1 MKKNSKAIS
10 LIAITSLLL
19 PTGVIAGESVK
30 IDSIE
35 VYSPTALPSIGLP
48 VNDVPYAVQ
57 TVTGEEI
64 REQPGVSIAD
74 YMVNNLEG
82 VTVNEVGGNPY
93 QLEINYRGYNATPI
107 MGNPQGLSIYV
118 DGVRQNMPFSNNVLW
133 DTIPDFAIDDM
144 QLVGGSNPVYGLNT
158 LGGSLSLQTKSGRTF
173 DKNAIEGS
181 TGSWGRNTGLI
192 ESGGVSEDNKYD
204 YYAGYSYFQEDG
216 WRKPSPSEVQ
226 QGFAK
231 LGYEDEDTRIDLS
244 YTGAHN
250 SLVGNGMVP
259 KYLLGDD
266 LEGVHTLIDKTRSQ
280 YNQVQLA
287 GTEFL
292 SDTLM
297 ASGNIYWRNL
307 DQSTY
312 NGDLNDEYCEEDDVG
327 EEEGEG
333 CDTLADVN
341 ENEGVINRSTTK
353 SDAYGVNGQ
362 LTFDE
367 DLLDRRNQF
376 IFGAAFEYSKVNF
389 EQSSQDIATLDPSGF
404 FSGAT
409 AEKEQTSGL
418 TGKTYTTSI
427 FATNNHAL
435 NDQWSINTIF
445 ATNNHAL
452 NDQWSINTAARYNY
466 VDIRNEDTLNGEGGA
481 TSLTGDHDFDR
492 LNPSVGLTYTP
503 TDTLSTYAS
512 YNEANRAPT
521 SIELGCA
528 NPDNPCTLPT
538 QMADDPPLEQVV
550 AKTFEAGA
558 RGRFTSFL
566 NSNTSWNISGYS
578 ATNHDDIL
586 FIYTE
591 ANTTAGYFDNVEETT
606 RKGIDVGLSTA
617 FETWTISMN
626 YNYVKAQ
633 YGTDLTLVSENNS
646 SADDGAI
653 QVEDGDYLPN
663 IPKHSFKL
671 RTVYKPDP
679 AWHLGA
685 TMTAFSSS
693 YMMGNENQENDS
705 SVNGLQSEVPGYAVV
720 NLDSE
725 YKFSNMFDGWKI
737 YAKVT
742 NLFDNKYYTGGRIAE
757 SRVNADRSFSEE
769 EIATASLVGGA
780 PRAGWVGLRY
790 EF

>member
-435 NDQWSINTIF
+435 NDQWSINT
-445 ATNNHAL
+445 
-452 NDQWSINTAARYNY
+452 AARYNY

-725 YKFSNMFDGWKI
+725 YKFSNILNGWKI

-742 NLFDNKYYTGGRIAE
+742 NLLDNKYYTGGRIAE

>member
-266 LEGVHTLIDKTRSQ
+266 LEGVHTLIDKSRSQ

-418 TGKTYTTSI
+418 TGKTYTTS
-427 FATNNHAL
+427 
-435 NDQWSINTIF
+435 IF

>member
-435 NDQWSINTIF
+435 NDQWSINT
-445 ATNNHAL
+445 
-452 NDQWSINTAARYNY
+452 AARYNY

-725 YKFSNMFDGWKI
+725 YKFSNMLDGWRI

>member
-280 YNQVQLA
+280 YNQIQLA

-418 TGKTYTTSI
+418 TGKTYTTS
-427 FATNNHAL
+427 
-435 NDQWSINTIF
+435 IF

>member
-409 AEKEQTSGL
+409 GEKEQTSGL
-418 TGKTYTTSI
+418 TGKTYTTS
-427 FATNNHAL
+427 
-435 NDQWSINTIF
+435 IF

>member
-409 AEKEQTSGL
+409 GEKEQTSGL
-418 TGKTYTTSI
+418 TGKTYTTS
-427 FATNNHAL
+427 
-435 NDQWSINTIF
+435 IF

-558 RGRFTSFL
+558 RGRFASFL
-566 NSNTSWNISGYS
+566 NSSTSWNISGYS

-725 YKFSNMFDGWKI
+725 YKFSNMLDGWRI

>member
-1 MKKNSKAIS
+1 MRQITNLINDKVKVIKMRKGSKTAGVIAIS
-10 LIAITSLLL
+10 SMLL
-19 PTGVIAGESVK
+19 PTVVMAGETVR
-30 IDSIE
+30 IDSID
-35 VYSPTALPSIGLP
+35 VYSPTSLPTIGLP
-48 VNDVPYAVQ
+48 IKDVPFAVQ
-57 TVTGEEI
+57 TATGEEV
-64 REQPGVSIAD
+64 RQQPGVSIAD

-93 QLEINYRGYNATPI
+93 QLELNYRGYNATPI

-173 DKNAIEGS
+173 DKTAIDGS
-181 TGSWGRNTGLI
+181 AGSWNRKTGLI

-204 YYAGYSYFQEDG
+204 YYAGYSYFKEDS
-216 WRKPSPSEVQ
+216 WRKPAPSEVQ

-231 LGYEDEDTRIDLS
+231 LGYEDEDSRLELS

-250 SLVGNGMVP
+250 SLIGNGMVP

-266 LEGVHTLIDKTRSQ
+266 LEGVHTIPDKTRSQ
-280 YNQVQLA
+280 YNQVQLT

-292 SDTLM
+292 DDTTM
-297 ASGNIYWRNL
+297 FAGNIYWRNL
-307 DQSTY
+307 DQSTF
-312 NGDLNDEYCEEDDVG
+312 NGDLNDEFCDDDAI
-327 EEEGEG
+327 EEGE
-333 CDTLADVN
+333 CTEAEEN
-341 ENEGVINRSTTK
+341 ENQGVYNRSSTD
-353 SDAYGVNGQ
+353 SNAYGVNGQ
-362 LTFDE
+362 LTFD
-367 DLLDRRNQF
+367 DDWAGRRNQL
-376 IFGAAFEYSKVNF
+376 IVGAAFEYSKVKFYQSEEEMELLNPDGTF
-389 EQSSQDIATLDPSGF
+389 GGDREEVEQNT
-404 FSGAT
+404 
-409 AEKEQTSGL
+409 GL
-418 TGKTYTTSI
+418 TGKTYTSSI
-427 FATNNHAL
+427 FATNNHAI
-435 NDQWSINTIF
+435 NDKWSIN
-445 ATNNHAL
+445 NSL
-452 NDQWSINTAARYNY
+452 RYNY
-466 VDIRNEDTLNGEGGA
+466 VDIRNQDTFNPEGGA
-481 TSLTGDHDFDR
+481 RSLTGDHDFDR
-492 LNPSVGLTYTP
+492 LNPSVGLAYNP
-503 TDTLSTYAS
+503 TDNLSTYAS

-528 NPDNPCTLPT
+528 NPENPCTLPT

-558 RGRFTSFL
+558 RGQFASFAG
-566 NSNTSWNISGYS
+566 STTSWNISGYS

-586 FIYTE
+586 FLYVDDDSV
-591 ANTTAGYFDNVEETT
+591 AGYFDNIDKTT
-606 RKGIDVGLSTA
+606 RKGIDIGLKTA
-617 FETWTISMN
+617 FETWTVSVN
-626 YNYVKAQ
+626 YNFVKAQ

-663 IPKHSFKL
+663 IPKQSLKV
-671 RTVYKPDP
+671 RTVYQPDP
-679 AWHLGA
+679 AWYIGA

-705 SVNGLQSEVPGYAVV
+705 SQDPFTQSEVPGYAVV
-720 NLDSE
+720 NLDGE
-725 YKFSNMFDGWKI
+725 YNFSGQLDGWKI

-742 NLFDNKYYTGGRIAE
+742 NLLDQKYYTGGRIAE

-769 EIATASLVGGA
+769 EIATSSLIGGA

>member
-409 AEKEQTSGL
+409 AEKQQTSGL
-418 TGKTYTTSI
+418 TGKTYTTS
-427 FATNNHAL
+427 
-435 NDQWSINTIF
+435 IF

-646 SADDGAI
+646 SANDGAI

>member
-312 NGDLNDEYCEEDDVG
+312 NGDLNDEYCEEDEVG

-409 AEKEQTSGL
+409 GEKEQTSGL
-418 TGKTYTTSI
+418 TGKTYTTS
-427 FATNNHAL
+427 
-435 NDQWSINTIF
+435 IF

>member
-312 NGDLNDEYCEEDDVG
+312 NGDLNDEYCEEDEVG

-409 AEKEQTSGL
+409 GEKEQTSGL
-418 TGKTYTTSI
+418 TGKTYTTS
-427 FATNNHAL
+427 
-435 NDQWSINTIF
+435 IF

-725 YKFSNMFDGWKI
+725 YKFSNMLDGWRI

-790 EF
+790 EL

>member
-1 MKKNSKAIS
+1 MMKISKAAGV
-10 LIAITSLLL
+10 IAISSMLL
-19 PTGVIAGESVK
+19 PTAIIAGESVK
-30 IDSIE
+30 VDSIE
-35 VYSPTALPSIGLP
+35 VYSPTSLPTIGLP
-48 VNDVPYAVQ
+48 INDVPFAVQ
-57 TVTGEEI
+57 TATGEEI

-107 MGNPQGLSIYV
+107 LGNPQGLSIYV

-133 DTIPDFAIDDM
+133 DTIPDFAIEDM
-144 QLVGGSNPVYGLNT
+144 QLVGGSNAVFGLNT
-158 LGGSLSLQTKSGRTF
+158 LGGSLSMQTKSGRTF
-173 DKNAIEGS
+173 NKSAIEGS

-204 YYAGYSYFQEDG
+204 YYAGYSYFKEDG
-216 WRKPSPSEVQ
+216 WREPSPSEVQ

-231 LGYEDEDTRIDLS
+231 LGYEDDTSRFDLS

-266 LEGVHTLIDKTRSQ
+266 LEGVHTLIDKTRTQ
-280 YNQVQLA
+280 YNQVQLS
-287 GTEFL
+287 GTEFFN
-292 SDTLM
+292 DTM
-297 ASGNIYWRNL
+297 MGSGNIYWRNI

-312 NGDLNDEYCEEDDVG
+312 NGDLNDEFCDDDDIPEECAVEND
-327 EEEGEG
+327 
-333 CDTLADVN
+333 
-341 ENEGVINRSTTK
+341 NEGVINRSNTTQN
-353 SDAYGVNGQ
+353 AYGVNGQ
-362 LTFDE
+362 LTFDN
-367 DLLDRRNQF
+367 DWLSRRNQL
-376 IFGAAFEYSKVNF
+376 IVGAAFEYSKVQF
-389 EQSSQDIATLDPSGF
+389 EQSSQEIATLDPSGF
-404 FSGAT
+404 FSGELQA
-409 AEKEQTSGL
+409 KEQTSGL
-418 TGKTYTTSI
+418 TGKTYTSSI

-435 NDQWSINTIF
+435 NDQWSIN
-445 ATNNHAL
+445 NSL
-452 NDQWSINTAARYNY
+452 RYNY
-466 VDIRNEDTLNGEGGA
+466 VDIRNDDTLNGEGGA

-492 LNPSVGLTYTP
+492 LNPSVGLTFSPY
-503 TDTLSTYAS
+503 DNLSTYAS

-528 NPDNPCTLPT
+528 NPENPCTLPT

-558 RGRFTSFL
+558 RGRFASFYD
-566 NSNTSWNISGYS
+566 SNTSWNISGYS

-586 FIYTE
+586 FLYTE
-591 ANTTAGYFDNVEETT
+591 ANTTAGYFDNIDKTT

-633 YGTDLTLVSENNS
+633 YGTDLTLISENNS
-646 SADDGAI
+646 SASDDPEGAI
-653 QVEDGDYLPN
+653 SVEDGDYLPN

-679 AWHLGA
+679 AWYFGA
-685 TMTAFSSS
+685 TVTAFSSS

-725 YKFSNMFDGWKI
+725 YKFSNMLDGWKI

-742 NLFDNKYYTGGRIAE
+742 NLLDNKYYTGGRIAE

>member
-10 LIAITSLLL
+10 LIAITCLLL

-435 NDQWSINTIF
+435 NDQWSINT
-445 ATNNHAL
+445 
-452 NDQWSINTAARYNY
+452 AARYNY

-725 YKFSNMFDGWKI
+725 YKFSNMLDGWRI

>member
-435 NDQWSINTIF
+435 NDQWSINT
-445 ATNNHAL
+445 
-452 NDQWSINTAARYNY
+452 AARYNY

-757 SRVNADRSFSEE
+757 SRVNANRSFSEE

>member
-435 NDQWSINTIF
+435 NDQWSINT
-445 ATNNHAL
+445 
-452 NDQWSINTAARYNY
+452 AARYNY

-492 LNPSVGLTYTP
+492 LNPSIGLTYTP

-725 YKFSNMFDGWKI
+725 YKFSNMFDGWRI

>member
-409 AEKEQTSGL
+409 GEKEQTSGL
-418 TGKTYTTSI
+418 TGKTYTTS
-427 FATNNHAL
+427 
-435 NDQWSINTIF
+435 IF

-591 ANTTAGYFDNVEETT
+591 ANTTAGYFDNVEKTT

>member
-362 LTFDE
+362 LTFDD

-409 AEKEQTSGL
+409 GEKEQTSGL
-418 TGKTYTTSI
+418 TGKTYTTS
-427 FATNNHAL
+427 
-435 NDQWSINTIF
+435 IF

>member
-409 AEKEQTSGL
+409 GEKEQTSGL
-418 TGKTYTTSI
+418 TGKTYTTS
-427 FATNNHAL
+427 
-435 NDQWSINTIF
+435 IF

-725 YKFSNMFDGWKI
+725 YKFSNMLDGWKI

>member
-435 NDQWSINTIF
+435 NDQWSINT
-445 ATNNHAL
+445 
-452 NDQWSINTAARYNY
+452 AARYNY

-757 SRVNADRSFSEE
+757 SRVNANRSFSEE
-769 EIATASLVGGA
+769 EIPTASLVGGA

>member
-409 AEKEQTSGL
+409 GEKEQTSGL
-418 TGKTYTTSI
+418 TGKTYTTS
-427 FATNNHAL
+427 
-435 NDQWSINTIF
+435 IF

-591 ANTTAGYFDNVEETT
+591 ANTTAGYFDNVEKTT

-725 YKFSNMFDGWKI
+725 YKFSNMLDGWRI

>member
-19 PTGVIAGESVK
+19 PTGIIAGESVK

-362 LTFDE
+362 LIFDE

-409 AEKEQTSGL
+409 GEKEQTSGL

-435 NDQWSINTIF
+435 NDQWSINT
-445 ATNNHAL
+445 
-452 NDQWSINTAARYNY
+452 AARYNY
-466 VDIRNEDTLNGEGGA
+466 VDIRNQDTLNGDEGA
-481 TSLTGDHDFDR
+481 TSLSGDHDFDR

-503 TDTLSTYAS
+503 TGNLSTYAS

-566 NSNTSWNISGYS
+566 NSNISWNISGYS

-606 RKGIDVGLSTA
+606 RKGIDLGLSTA

-646 SADDGAI
+646 SANDGAI

-679 AWHLGA
+679 AWYLGA

-720 NLDSE
+720 NLDAE
-725 YKFSNMFDGWKI
+725 YKFSNLLDGWKI

>member
-409 AEKEQTSGL
+409 GEKEQTSGL

-435 NDQWSINTIF
+435 NDQWSIN
-445 ATNNHAL
+445 A
-452 NDQWSINTAARYNY
+452 AARYNY

>member
-435 NDQWSINTIF
+435 NDQWSINT
-445 ATNNHAL
+445 
-452 NDQWSINTAARYNY
+452 AARYNY

-492 LNPSVGLTYTP
+492 LNPSIGLTYTP

-591 ANTTAGYFDNVEETT
+591 ANTTAGYFDNVEKTT

-671 RTVYKPDP
+671 RTVYKPDS

>member
-409 AEKEQTSGL
+409 GEKEQTSGL
-418 TGKTYTTSI
+418 TGKTYTTS
-427 FATNNHAL
+427 
-435 NDQWSINTIF
+435 IF

-725 YKFSNMFDGWKI
+725 YKFSNMLDGWRI

>member
-409 AEKEQTSGL
+409 GEKEQTSGL

-435 NDQWSINTIF
+435 NDQWSINT
-445 ATNNHAL
+445 
-452 NDQWSINTAARYNY
+452 AARYNY
-466 VDIRNEDTLNGEGGA
+466 VDIRNEDTLNAEGGA

-591 ANTTAGYFDNVEETT
+591 ANTTAGYFDNVEKTT